1 MIVDPPSAFRK
12 ISDDY
17 PTPRFGYHH
26 HPADTFTP
34 YLELNSV
41 VADLLVVNYQ

>member
-17 PTPRFGYHH
+17 PTPRFGYH